1 MIDCIQT
8 AIANTVIVVGA
19 ITLLIFVAGV
29 VGVIMNYIATHWGE
43 GWALLFLFSCIIPFV
58 FSVMLYDCLS
68 QDNCPEGEDCNQ
80 GTEIVQEE

>member
-8 AIANTVIVVGA
+8 AIANTVIVAGF
-19 ITLLIFVAGV
+19 ISLIVFVAWV
-29 VGVIMNYIATHWGE
+29 AVIISYIQENWGE
-43 GWALLFLFSCIIPFV
+43 GWALLFLISCIITFI